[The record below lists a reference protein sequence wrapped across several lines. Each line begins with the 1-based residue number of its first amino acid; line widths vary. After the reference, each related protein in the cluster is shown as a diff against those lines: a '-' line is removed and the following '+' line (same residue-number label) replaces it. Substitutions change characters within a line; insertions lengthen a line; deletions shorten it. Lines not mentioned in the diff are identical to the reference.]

1 MRTWTIETNSLRY
14 RLLTME
20 RCRRTTPSQE
30 LNMTEPGNK
39 EQHGEDS
46 QAADEGAE
54 DERMNDPLTRTD
66 VKAPRVAFESQTSP
80 EE

>member
-1 MRTWTIETNSLRY
+1 
-14 RLLTME
+14 
-20 RCRRTTPSQE
+20 
-30 LNMTEPGNK
+30 MTEPGNK

-54 DERMNDPLTRTD
+54 DERINDPLTRTD
-66 VKAPRVAFESQTSP
+66 VKAPRVAFESQPSP

>member
-1 MRTWTIETNSLRY
+1 
-14 RLLTME
+14 LTFAGA
-20 RCRRTTPSQE
+20 TTQPQE

-54 DERMNDPLTRTD
+54 DERINDPLTQTD
-66 VKAPRVAFESQTSP
+66 VKAPRVPFGSQPSP